1 MTESRREV
9 KAARGQFG
17 ECLEKER
24 QAGRKGKVLCP
35 INNPPIPS
43 TTTSLLACC
52 ACTLGRTV
60 RSGQAGR
67 QAGLHGLGGHHC
79 PPAARGMEPR
89 EGSRGGKGSAVE
101 RARYQATCGEGE
113 DGSCSMCTVHA
124 HALRGWG
131 EDNLFFYLCLYSQYG
146 SLTYRSCNPFHWLIP
161 PRIPFAN
168 ICIEVTDACPSRGCT
183 FVMNLYLL
191 SDYSWRKPGAR
202 VFVWTDYTMFY
213 SVAC

>member
-1 MTESRREV
+1 VTESRREV

-89 EGSRGGKGSAVE
+89 EGSRGEREARWSGPVTKQRVGKGKMAAALCALCMPTLLGGEV
-101 RARYQATCGEGE
+101 RTTCFFL
-113 DGSCSMCTVHA
+113 SLS
-124 HALRGWG
+124 
-131 EDNLFFYLCLYSQYG
+131 LFPIWKFD
-146 SLTYRSCNPFHWLIP
+146 I
-161 PRIPFAN
+161 
-168 ICIEVTDACPSRGCT
+168 T
-183 FVMNLYLL
+183 FL
-191 SDYSWRKPGAR
+191 
-202 VFVWTDYTMFY
+202 
-213 SVAC
+213 